1 MIHEITYDPRSY
13 ARTYK
18 PTRNVYNYENHARI
32 MKSPM
37 MYEVL
42 RDLQSTQAAAPFLQ
56 LPRHNTRHE
65 ANEHAKLMIHLAEVK
80 QT

>member
-1 MIHEITYDPRSY
+1 
-13 ARTYK
+13 
-18 PTRNVYNYENHARI
+18 
-32 MKSPM
+32 M